1 MEKKEEIVRRGLSIS
16 SGVAI
21 EKAFVYKVFK
31 KRDEKLQEILH
42 SKSEVSKNVK
52 KFVTA
57 IAHAKSTLSLQR
69 NRLIGKT
76 KKYHLGIFE
85 FQTFL
90 LEDSSFIGKIR
101 EQIEV
106 NKKSAYAAVIA
117 VTDELS
123 SKMKNTFE
131 DIKDVGNLICSYLNE
146 EETYITDIPEEK
158 PFILITDI
166 LTPSLVSFLVN
177 SEVKGVATE
186 LGGKTSHAVIL
197 SESLGVPVVVDIPDI
212 TDQVK
217 TGDLVGMDGDCGKI
231 VISPTKLRLKALK
244 RLQKWH
250 KRFHN
255 RLHREAKKYAKTID
269 NIKINIWANIELI
282 SELNYII
289 DSGAEG
295 IGLYRTEFIFL
306 DNPNRSSDI
315 DLQYNIY
322 RSVVTGMSGRP
333 VIFRMVDIGVDKVPY
348 FSDGKGETWTEE
360 ANPALGYRGIRLING
375 HRNEIIIPQLKAILK
390 ASAYGHVKI
399 MLPMVSL
406 IEEVVEF
413 IRLLEISM
421 KNLGSE
427 APSRRPSLGIMLETP
442 SSIILIDKFAKYVDF
457 FSIGTNDL
465 TQYVLAVDRNNARVA
480 YMWDHFHPAV
490 LALVKRALDYS
501 KKTDIP
507 ISICGEA
514 AGDPF
519 AAAIFIGFGANTLS
533 LSPGRIAE
541 IKHFIRQWDSE
552 ELKVLADEVLN
563 FETAEQVREFI
574 KGRLKVGI
582 L

>member
-1 MEKKEEIVRRGLSIS
+1 
-16 SGVAI
+16 
-21 EKAFVYKVFK
+21 
-31 KRDEKLQEILH
+31 
-42 SKSEVSKNVK
+42 
-52 KFVTA
+52 
-57 IAHAKSTLSLQR
+57 
-69 NRLIGKT
+69 
-76 KKYHLGIFE
+76 
-85 FQTFL
+85 
-90 LEDSSFIGKIR
+90 
-101 EQIEV
+101 
-106 NKKSAYAAVIA
+106 

-131 DIKDVGNLICSYLNE
+131 DIKDVGNLICSYLDE

-177 SEVKGVATE
+177 SDVKGVVTE

-197 SESLGVPVVVDIPDI
+197 SESLGVPVIVDTPDI

-217 TGDLVGMDGDCGKI
+217 TGDVVGMDGDCGKI
-231 VISPTKLRLKALK
+231 VINPTKLRLKALK

-250 KRFHN
+250 KRFYN

-269 NIKINIWANIELI
+269 NVKINIWANIELI

-306 DNPNRSSDI
+306 DNPDRSSDVEQ
-315 DLQYNIY
+315 QYDIY
-322 RSVVTGMSGRP
+322 RSVVTEMSGRP

-348 FSDGKGETWTEE
+348 FSDGKAETWTEE

-421 KNLGSE
+421 KNLGRE

-442 SSIILIDKFAKYVDF
+442 SSILLIDKFAKYVDF

-490 LALVKRALDYS
+490 LSLVKQALDYS
-501 KKTDIP
+501 KKIDIP
-507 ISICGEA
+507 IGICGEA

-541 IKHFIRQWDSE
+541 MKHFIRQWDTE

-563 FETAEQVREFI
+563 FETAEQVRKFI
-574 KGRLKVGI
+574 KGKLKVGI